1 MADPTE
7 NLPIKQRVLVQEKII
22 ADQKEIISSLKSSV
36 QNLEELL
43 KKEQTLNEDKQKVI
57 VQQQNTISE
66 QQNTIK
72 ELDNIIREQQVSIV
86 TQQKEL
92 AAAHQE
98 IKEKNE
104 QLLRINTEW
113 ESQTSLLKNKIFEL
127 QNEITEK
134 EKKYHEIIEQRE
146 QKIKELTDKTKELEI
161 ELNRLKTQTSDLVSK
176 SQLNELNEKIKELEK
191 IIADKD
197 ATIIKLKEQTSGI
210 DMNLKTELEIKE
222 IKIAEL
228 EKRLKM
234 LSESKEVAAPVGD
247 QSNIILTRDA
257 AIEGIKKL
265 IGELKSTA
273 LIFIPTIDYIEEL
286 RLDDLKPTIRI
297 KLATFIDRTNQK
309 HIELF
314 NKYSSLNNIEI
325 KLYNAKDLWAIN
337 KDLEVLLFAPIGND
351 NSIAGLIVKTLI
363 VLGLLAVNLLVFK
376 F

>member
-1 MADPTE
+1 
-7 NLPIKQRVLVQEKII
+7 
-22 ADQKEIISSLKSSV
+22 
-36 QNLEELL
+36 
-43 KKEQTLNEDKQKVI
+43 
-57 VQQQNTISE
+57 
-66 QQNTIK
+66 
-72 ELDNIIREQQVSIV
+72 
-86 TQQKEL
+86 
-92 AAAHQE
+92 
-98 IKEKNE
+98 
-104 QLLRINTEW
+104 
-113 ESQTSLLKNKIFEL
+113 
-127 QNEITEK
+127 
-134 EKKYHEIIEQRE
+134 
-146 QKIKELTDKTKELEI
+146 
-161 ELNRLKTQTSDLVSK
+161 LNRLKTQTSDLVSK

-286 RLDDLKPTIRI
+286 RLDDLK
-297 KLATFIDRTNQK
+297 
-309 HIELF
+309 
-314 NKYSSLNNIEI
+314 EI

-351 NSIAGLIVKTLI
+351 NSIAGLIVKTENQI
-363 VLGLLAVNLLVFK
+363 EFFASLLNSSWTARCKPVSF
-376 F
+376 